1 MAPVHSLVVEP
12 SMVAGEGCQCG
23 GTHVAVVVAI
33 VAITDADAGVDI
45 WLNVVKDVFSSVT
58 RSGQDFEIRN

>member
-1 MAPVHSLVVEP
+1 
-12 SMVAGEGCQCG
+12 VAGEGCQCG